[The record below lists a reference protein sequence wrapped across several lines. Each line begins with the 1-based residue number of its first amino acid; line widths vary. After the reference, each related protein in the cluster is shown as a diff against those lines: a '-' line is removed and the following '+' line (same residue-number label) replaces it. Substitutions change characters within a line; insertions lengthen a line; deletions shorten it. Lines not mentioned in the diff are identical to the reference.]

1 MKYMLLIAV
10 VAVAGCDQVRSTT
23 DRVGGWF
30 GANPEPAENTVE
42 EAAAVEVAETSEE
55 VEAEATQSAE
65 AQPLETW
72 TGAKQTVAGLG
83 DPTKGGIWMETP
95 LVQVE
100 RTGRVVVR
108 KTGAS
113 ATVTLIPIPGDPTAG
128 SFLSLEAMRK
138 LLAPLEQ
145 LVELDVYSS

>member
-10 VAVAGCDQVRSTT
+10 VAVAGCDQVRSTS

-30 GANPEPAENTVE
+30 SSNPEPAENTVE
-42 EAAAVEVAETSEE
+42 EVEVAEVAETPEEE
-55 VEAEATQSAE
+55 VAEASQTSQ
-65 AQPLETW
+65 AQKLETW
-72 TGAKQTVAGLG
+72 TGAKQTIAGLG

-108 KTGAS
+108 QTGAS

>member
-23 DRVGGWF
+23 DRVEGWF
-30 GANPEPAENTVE
+30 SSNPEPAENTVE
-42 EAAAVEVAETSEE
+42 EASAVEVSAASEE
-55 VEAEATQSAE
+55 VEATQRAA
-65 AQPLETW
+65 AQRLETW
-72 TGAKQTVAGLG
+72 TGAKQTIAGLG

-100 RTGRVVVR
+100 RTGRVVAR

-145 LVELDVYSS
+145 LIELDVYSS

>member
-1 MKYMLLIAV
+1 MKYMLLIAG

-30 GANPEPAENTVE
+30 GSGPKPVETASENGVGTD
-42 EAAAVEVAETSEE
+42 E
-55 VEAEATQSAE
+55 VETAEPEVDEVTQRSE
-65 AQPLETW
+65 AQSLETW
-72 TGAKQTVAGLG
+72 EGAKQTVAGLG
-83 DPTKGGIWMETP
+83 DPTRGGIWMETP
-95 LVQVE
+95 LVRVE

-108 KTGAS
+108 KTGAA
-113 ATVTLIPIPGDPTAG
+113 ATVTLIPIPGDQGAG
-128 SFLSLEAMRK
+128 SHLSLEAMRR